1 MFPIGQFSRKTGVSI
16 RTLRYYD
23 EMNLLK
29 PSYISETGR
38 RFYENEDVITLQK
51 ITGLKTLGF
60 SLKDIQQLMRQ
71 SQWDI
76 TESLEYQKEKLLH
89 KLVDI
94 KKNIELLEYTISLAQ
109 SNQVIEP
116 EIFIALI
123 HNNLHIESQ
132 QRWLKGYLPN
142 EIVDE
147 SYDVSN
153 GQNVRYDAHLINI
166 INQLKIAYKNQF
178 TDIEVHTILEELF
191 SQVPQLF
198 NWLLTEPKLMDIQL
212 DSKLFSSPFSKQ
224 EEKWLIEKI
233 ENMLKEYKTK

>member
-1 MFPIGQFSRKTGVSI
+1 
-16 RTLRYYD
+16 
-23 EMNLLK
+23 MNLLK
-29 PSYISETGR
+29 PSYISKTGR
-38 RFYENEDVITLQK
+38 RFYENEDIITLQK
-51 ITGLKTLGF
+51 ITGLKALGF

-116 EIFIALI
+116 EVFVALI
-123 HNNLHIESQ
+123 QNNLHMESQ

-142 EIVDE
+142 EI
-147 SYDVSN
+147 YTVSN
-153 GQNVRYDAHLINI
+153 SYNVCYDAHLINI

-178 TDIEVHTILEELF
+178 TDTEVHTILKEFFSQLPLELF
-191 SQVPQLF
+191 
-198 NWLLTEPKLMDIQL
+198 NRLLTEPNLMEIQL
-212 DSKLFSSPFSKQ
+212 DRMLFLSPFSKQ
-224 EEKWLIEKI
+224 EEEWLIEKI

>member
-1 MFPIGQFSRKTGVSI
+1 MYSIGQFSKKSGVSI

-38 RFYENEDVITLQK
+38 RFYENEDIITLQK

-60 SLKDIQQLMRQ
+60 SLKDIQELMRQ

-76 TESLEYQKEKLLH
+76 TESLKYQKGEMLR
-89 KLVDI
+89 KLVEI

-123 HNNLHIESQ
+123 QNNLHMESQ
-132 QRWLKGYLPN
+132 QRWLKGYLPI

-153 GQNVRYDAHLINI
+153 GHNVRYDAHLINI

-191 SQVPQLF
+191 SQLPQLF
-198 NWLLTEPKLMDIQL
+198 NWLLTEPKLMEIQL
-212 DSKLFSSPFSKQ
+212 DSMLFSSPFSKQ

-233 ENMLKEYKTK
+233 ETMLKEHKTK

>member
-1 MFPIGQFSRKTGVSI
+1 MYPIGQFSRKTGVSI

-29 PSYISETGR
+29 PSYISKTGR
-38 RFYENEDVITLQK
+38 RFYENEDIITLQK
-51 ITGLKTLGF
+51 ITGLKALGF

-116 EIFIALI
+116 EVFVALI
-123 HNNLHIESQ
+123 QNNLHMES
-132 QRWLKGYLPN
+132 
-142 EIVDE
+142 
-147 SYDVSN
+147 
-153 GQNVRYDAHLINI
+153 
-166 INQLKIAYKNQF
+166 
-178 TDIEVHTILEELF
+178 
-191 SQVPQLF
+191 
-198 NWLLTEPKLMDIQL
+198 
-212 DSKLFSSPFSKQ
+212 
-224 EEKWLIEKI
+224 
-233 ENMLKEYKTK
+233 